1 MEQERLVSS
10 SITMPTPRLVTET
23 STRSGLELFRKLPTV
38 IFVVLLNDFLGL
50 DEQAAFAASHRAFSE
65 FAELWLLF
73 LRRATGREN
82 SENARSSRSA
92 HQPRQAYFNAVRLQ
106 WQRAAH
112 RMVVSVR
119 SAIDKG
125 DSPARVRKVLV
136 TLLPQF
142 PKRRVVE
149 QLLGDLMIH
158 ACYRGRWNCVKTMIQ
173 DGGTD
178 KNYCNTGGSALIVA
192 AWAGQLSMVKWL
204 YSLGGVNTGSCSGL
218 LQTSACGGQG
228 PYSALEW
235 AERKAVVCPDKA
247 GFRQCA
253 AFLRDK

>member
-1 MEQERLVSS
+1 MPSPRVASS
-10 SITMPTPRLVTET
+10 RG
-23 STRSGLELFRKLPTV
+23 GLYLFCKLPTV
-38 IFVVLLNDFLGL
+38 LFVVILGDFLEL
-50 DEQAAFAASHRAFSE
+50 DDQAAFAASHRSFSE
-65 FAELWLLF
+65 FTELWLMF

-82 SENARSSRSA
+82 SSTLRSSRSS
-92 HQPRQAYFNAVRLQ
+92 HHPRQAYFNALRLQ

-125 DSPARVRKVLV
+125 DSPARVRKVLG

-142 PKRRVVE
+142 PNRRVVD
-149 QLLGDLMIH
+149 QMMGDLMIH
-158 ACYRGRWNCVKTMIQ
+158 ACYRGRWNSVKTMIQ

-178 KNYCNTGGSALIVA
+178 KNYCNTGGTALIIA
-192 AWAGQLSMVKWL
+192 AWAGHLSMVKWL
-204 YSLGGVNTGSCSGL
+204 CSLGGVNTGISSGL

-235 AERKAVVCPDKA
+235 AERKAIVCPDQA
-247 GFRQCA
+247 GFRLCA
-253 AFLRDK
+253 AFLSENKV